1 MLIFFLI
8 CAGQIV
14 VAWRAPRWLPPME
27 QWQSGLLPY
36 PALLAGQA
44 VVLTLMIWIAV
55 DFSSA
60 AGFWAVPRPRLGA
73 VALWWSAA
81 YFGAMV
87 ARYVIWMARR
97 PDQRWLGGTIPTFV
111 SFGHGVK
118 LTSSMRVS
126 GSKGNGRNQ
135 RAQRRE
141 TGVDVLRREVEA
153 PGRRR
158 PAMHSP

>member
-1 MLIFFLI
+1 MDPTAYSAGLWTFTILLIGRV
-8 CAGQIV
+8 AGQIV

-73 VALWWSAA
+73 AALWWSAA

-97 PDQRWLGGTIPTFV
+97 PDQRWLGGTIPIVFHSLVAAFQWTFGLYH
-111 SFGHGVK
+111 S
-118 LTSSMRVS
+118 
-126 GSKGNGRNQ
+126 
-135 RAQRRE
+135 A
-141 TGVDVLRREVEA
+141 LR
-153 PGRRR
+153 
-158 PAMHSP
+158 